1 MDLSTNYM
9 GMRLKNPLVGSSSP
23 YWKDVD
29 NIKLLEDSGAAAV
42 VLHSLFEEQVH
53 LKERDLE
60 SYIELGAEQF
70 AESLTYLPEVGNY
83 GFAPEEY
90 LDLIRKVKEAVDF
103 PVIASLSGNTPGAW
117 LNYARE
123 IETAGAD
130 GLELNVYSI
139 PDDVSRTSAQV
150 EEGYLELIRE
160 VRRSTDIPVSVKLS
174 TYLSSIPNMLFQ
186 MERAGVKAAVMF
198 NRFYQPDID
207 LRTFEITPN
216 LRLSTSD
223 ELRERLRWISI
234 LYEKVGMDL
243 AVSGGVHSGDDVLK
257 ALAAGASAVMMTSA
271 LLRNGIPYAA
281 RVLEQMTGWLYH
293 YGYESVD
300 SVQGIISRLSVAAS
314 ESQER
319 AHYMRVLGSY
329 EFRKKSEQKGDE
341 NGLHG

>member
-1 MDLSTNYM
+1 MDLTTTYM
-9 GMRLKNPLVGSSSP
+9 GMKLKNPLVGSSSP
-23 YWKDVD
+23 YWKDLD
-29 NIKLLEDSGAAAV
+29 NIRLLEDSGAAAV
-42 VLHSLFEEQVH
+42 VLHSLFEEQVQ

-90 LDLIRKVKEAVDF
+90 LDLIRKAKDAVGF

-123 IETAGAD
+123 IENAGAD

-139 PDDVSRTSAQV
+139 PDDVFKTSTQV
-150 EEGYLELIRE
+150 EEGYLELIRGVKRCTE
-160 VRRSTDIPVSVKLS
+160 IPVSVKLS
-174 TYLSSIPNMLFQ
+174 TYLSSIPNMLSR
-186 MERAGVKAAVMF
+186 MEGTGVMAAVMF

-207 LRTFEITPN
+207 LRTFEIVPN

-223 ELRERLRWISI
+223 ELRERLRWVSI
-234 LYEKVGMDL
+234 LYEKVDL
-243 AVSGGVHSGDDVLK
+243 DLGVSGGVHNGGDVLK

-271 LLRNGIPYAA
+271 LLRNGISYAA
-281 RVLEQMTGWLYH
+281 QVLEQMNCWLDH

-300 SVQGIISRLSVAAS
+300 SVQGIVSRLSVAAS

-329 EFRKKSEQKGDE
+329 EIRKKSEQKGDE
-341 NGLHG
+341 DGLHG